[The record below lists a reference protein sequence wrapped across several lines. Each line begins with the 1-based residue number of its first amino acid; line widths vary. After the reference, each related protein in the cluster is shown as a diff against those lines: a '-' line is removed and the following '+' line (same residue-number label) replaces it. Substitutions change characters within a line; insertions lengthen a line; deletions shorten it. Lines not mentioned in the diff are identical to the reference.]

1 MKKIQILSIIMF
13 LSFPVISIAGAVL
26 ASSGISMIFFTS
38 SVNCAIGEDFPEIIC
53 GISQASNNSTN
64 KDQRKETLKALARKE
79 TVKAKE
85 IFGTQALVNYK
96 LKPEDEVDL
105 KDTSVGVVI
114 GNGKK
119 VLTVILYDDKFD
131 NLNISKKNSI

>member
-1 MKKIQILSIIMF
+1 MKKNQILSIIMF
-13 LSFPVISIAGAVL
+13 LSFPVISIAGVSLVISGSSLLYSAL
-26 ASSGISMIFFTS
+26 SLDCEIGDAAASY
-38 SVNCAIGEDFPEIIC
+38 C
-53 GISQASNNSTN
+53 GSSQAVNDSSN
-64 KDQRKETLKALARKE
+64 KDQRKEALKALARKE

-114 GNGKK
+114 GKGKK

>member
-96 LKPEDEVDL
+96 LKPEDEVD
-105 KDTSVGVVI
+105 
-114 GNGKK
+114 
-119 VLTVILYDDKFD
+119 
-131 NLNISKKNSI
+131 

>member
-1 MKKIQILSIIMF
+1 MKKIQILAIIMF

-64 KDQRKETLKALARKE
+64 KDQRKET
-79 TVKAKE
+79 VKAKE

-114 GNGKK
+114 GKGKK